1 MIKKRILVIDDEE
14 SFTTLIK
21 TTLEERGDYEVR
33 AENNASLAISAI
45 REFKPDLILLDI
57 IMPGDTDGSEI
68 ARMMRSDERIRGIP
82 TVFLTAAVTE
92 EEVASGSGFIGGYP
106 FIAKPVQIQELIEY
120 IERRL
125 S

>member
-14 SFTTLIK
+14 SFTALIK

-33 AENNASLAISAI
+33 TENNASRAIVTI
-45 REFKPDLILLDI
+45 REFNPDLILLDI
-57 IMPGDTDGSEI
+57 MMPGDKDGSEI
-68 ARMMRSDERIRGIP
+68 AREIRGDEKIRGIP

-92 EEVASGSGFIGGYP
+92 EEVASSGGFIGGYP
-106 FIAKPVQIQELIEY
+106 FIAKPINIKELIEY